1 MAKEKEE
8 CKERGSKE
16 KKNSKCIEEGMGT
29 DEEVV
34 AEGVGME
41 GGREVDRKKKRV
53 KLINT
58 WKPIP
63 RQSKHHVRSTCPP
76 PPHTHTYISFSPSSL
91 RFYSACC
98 LCAVWSEVLFLQCS
112 GLILKGS
119 SYSTGWPFVN
129 RHMSFRKV

>member
-16 KKNSKCIEEGMGT
+16 KKNSKCIEEGIGT

-76 PPHTHTYISFSPSSL
+76 PPTHTHTSL
-91 RFYSACC
+91 FPLRLYGSI
-98 LCAVWSEVLFLQCS
+98 VLVAYAPY
-112 GLILKGS
+112 GRK
-119 SYSTGWPFVN
+119 SYSCNAV
-129 RHMSFRKV
+129 V